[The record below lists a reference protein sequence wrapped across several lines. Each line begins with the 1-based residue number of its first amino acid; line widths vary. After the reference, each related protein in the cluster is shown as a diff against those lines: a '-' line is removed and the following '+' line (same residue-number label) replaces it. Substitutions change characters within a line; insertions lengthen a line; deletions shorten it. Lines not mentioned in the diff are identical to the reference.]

1 MPPRPVHNKVKVVRE
16 EELEYDIPLQDGV
29 MQPLTSQTFHI
40 TPPND
45 DYVAPTT
52 NPILDK
58 HLNEFGKEIFDMT
71 EVDENAGYH
80 ADDDDGLELCML
92 LMEAD
97 LKHGLEHVVFS
108 SSRANPWESF
118 VIILLLFLTFHFLN
132 VQ

>member
-71 EVDENAGYH
+71 EVDENGNFIK
-80 ADDDDGLELCML
+80 DIEELSI
-92 LMEAD
+92 
-97 LKHGLEHVVFS
+97 KTHV
-108 SSRANPWESF
+108 ECE
-118 VIILLLFLTFHFLN
+118 TFI
-132 VQ
+132 